1 MKPFECVG
9 STDELRSAYHHR
21 MTTPKIPLPQNPN
34 QTNSNITYWQPVY
47 ANLPF
52 YVPESNFNY
61 LAESEN
67 QEFFRNF
74 FTQYTET
81 KPDSQNTTTISE
93 QQRQNNIKAD
103 RILTLIERRKRLEQ
117 QKRTSKKPRGL

>member
-1 MKPFECVG
+1 
-9 STDELRSAYHHR
+9 

-67 QEFFRNF
+67 QEFFCNF

-93 QQRQNNIKAD
+93 QQRQNNVKAD
-103 RILTLIERRKRLEQ
+103 RILALIERRKRLEQ